1 MQREGIFQMTAFIAT
16 VGILTGGTLAAL
28 MLSTD
33 LGPQVAL
40 AVIAII

>member
-1 MQREGIFQMTAFIAT
+1 MTAFIAT
-16 VGILTGGTLAAL
+16 VCIFSAGTFAVL

-40 AVIAII
+40 AIIAII

>member
-1 MQREGIFQMTAFIAT
+1 MTAFTAA
-16 VGILTGGTLAAL
+16 VSILTAGTLAAL

-33 LGPQVAL
+33 LGLEVAL

>member
-1 MQREGIFQMTAFIAT
+1 MTAFIAT
-16 VGILTGGTLAAL
+16 VSALAAGTLAAL

-40 AVIAII
+40 ALIAII